1 MNFRNPY
8 LQRLEALLLSDKV
21 RERGEKIIL
30 CVAIG
35 SFVIHLLLITFTRL
49 GLFGNEVTSE
59 LLQDPIAAIYTPF
72 SFILIYEVYLLVF
85 YLPQSITRYIGK
97 QYEIILLIVIR
108 RIFKDMGNLELTTD
122 WFKSPDDLQFT
133 YDIVGTIILF
143 LLITIF
149 YRLAPRPSY
158 KIKSLDAQP
167 DGIRQFVTLKTG
179 ISIALTPLLAGLAI
193 FSLTRWIYEN
203 LFSVKNLVVASRD
216 VNQIFFEDFFTILIL
231 IDVFLLLFSFLHSN
245 EFSTVIRNSGF
256 IISTILIKISFSAT
270 GLLNVSLII
279 SAVLFGVV
287 MLWIH
292 NFFIRTKTKAIESNP
307 QSS

>member
-8 LQRLEALLLSDKV
+8 LQRLEALLLSDKI

-49 GLFGNEVTSE
+49 GLFGNKVTSE

-108 RIFKDMGNLELTTD
+108 RIFKDLGNLELTTD
-122 WFKSPDDLQFT
+122 WFKSADDLQFT

-143 LLITIF
+143 LLITVF
-149 YRLAPRPSY
+149 YRLAPRPSS

-203 LFSVKNLVVASRD
+203 LFSVKDLVVASRD

-270 GLLNVSLII
+270 GLLNVSLIV

-292 NFFIRTKTKAIESNP
+292 NFFIRTKTKVIESKP

>member
-143 LLITIF
+143 LLITVF
-149 YRLAPRPSY
+149 YRLAPRPSS

-292 NFFIRTKTKAIESNP
+292 NFFIRTKTKAIQSNP

>member
-1 MNFRNPY
+1 MTFQNSY
-8 LQRLEALLLSDKV
+8 LQRLEAVLLTDKV

-35 SFVIHLLLITFTRL
+35 SFVIHLLLITLTRF
-49 GLFGNEVTSE
+49 GLFGGEVTSE

-85 YLPQSITRYIGK
+85 YLPQSITKYIGK

-122 WFKSPDDLQFT
+122 WFKSADDLQFT

-143 LLITIF
+143 LLITVF
-149 YRLAPRPSY
+149 YRLAPRPSC
-158 KIKSLDAQP
+158 KIKPLEAQP
-167 DGIRQFVTLKTG
+167 DSIRQFVSLKTG

-193 FSLTRWIYEN
+193 FSLSRWIYEN
-203 LFSVKNLVVASRD
+203 LFSVGDLVAASRD

-231 IDVFLLLFSFLHSN
+231 ADVFLLLFSFLHSN

-256 IISTILIKISFSAT
+256 VISTILIKISFSAT
-270 GLLNVSLII
+270 GLLNVSLIV

-292 NFFIRTKTKAIESNP
+292 NFFNRGKTKAIEFKAPPN
-307 QSS
+307 

>member
-1 MNFRNPY
+1 MNFQKPY
-8 LQRLEALLLSDKV
+8 LQRLEALLLSDEV
-21 RERGEKIIL
+21 RERGEKTIL

-35 SFVIHLLLITFTRL
+35 SFVIHLLLITLTRL
-49 GLFGNEVTSE
+49 GIFGDAVTSE

-122 WFKSPDDLQFT
+122 WFKSADDLQFT

-149 YRLAPRPSY
+149 YRLAPRPSC
-158 KIKSLDAQP
+158 KIKSLEAQP
-167 DGIRQFVTLKTG
+167 DGIRKFVSIKTG

-203 LFSVKNLVVASRD
+203 LFSVKDLVAASRD

-270 GLLNVSLII
+270 GLLNVSLIV

-292 NFFIRTKTKAIESNP
+292 NFFNRAKIEAIETKP
-307 QSS
+307 QPN

>member
-35 SFVIHLLLITFTRL
+35 SFVIHLLLIAFARL
-49 GLFGNEVTSE
+49 GLFGNEVTSD
-59 LLQDPIAAIYTPF
+59 LLHAPIAAIYTPF

-149 YRLAPRPSY
+149 YRLAPRPSS

>member
-49 GLFGNEVTSE
+49 GLFGNKVTSE

-108 RIFKDMGNLELTTD
+108 RIFKDLGNLELTTD
-122 WFKSPDDLQFT
+122 WFKSADDLQFT

-143 LLITIF
+143 LLITVF
-149 YRLAPRPSY
+149 YRLAPRPSS

-203 LFSVKNLVVASRD
+203 LFSVKDLVVASRD

-292 NFFIRTKTKAIESNP
+292 NFFIRTKTKAIESKP

>member
-49 GLFGNEVTSE
+49 GLFGNKVTSE

-108 RIFKDMGNLELTTD
+108 RIFKDLGNLELTTD
-122 WFKSPDDLQFT
+122 WFKSADDLQFT

-143 LLITIF
+143 LLITVF
-149 YRLAPRPSY
+149 YRLAPRPSS

-203 LFSVKNLVVASRD
+203 LFSV
-216 VNQIFFEDFFTILIL
+216 
-231 IDVFLLLFSFLHSN
+231 
-245 EFSTVIRNSGF
+245 
-256 IISTILIKISFSAT
+256 
-270 GLLNVSLII
+270 
-279 SAVLFGVV
+279 
-287 MLWIH
+287 
-292 NFFIRTKTKAIESNP
+292 
-307 QSS
+307 

>member
-1 MNFRNPY
+1 M
-8 LQRLEALLLSDKV
+8 
-21 RERGEKIIL
+21 
-30 CVAIG
+30 
-35 SFVIHLLLITFTRL
+35 
-49 GLFGNEVTSE
+49 
-59 LLQDPIAAIYTPF
+59 
-72 SFILIYEVYLLVF
+72 
-85 YLPQSITRYIGK
+85 
-97 QYEIILLIVIR
+97 IVIR

-149 YRLAPRPSY
+149 YRLAPRPSS

-292 NFFIRTKTKAIESNP
+292 NFFIRTKTKAIESKP

>member
-1 MNFRNPY
+1 MTFQNSY
-8 LQRLEALLLSDKV
+8 LQRLEAVLLSDKV

-35 SFVIHLLLITFTRL
+35 SFVIHLLLITLTRF
-49 GLFGNEVTSE
+49 GLFGGEVTSE

-122 WFKSPDDLQFT
+122 WFKSADDLQFA

-143 LLITIF
+143 VLITVF
-149 YRLAPRPSY
+149 YRLAPRPSS

-193 FSLTRWIYEN
+193 FSLTRWIHEN
-203 LFSVKNLVVASRD
+203 LFSVKDLVAASRD
-216 VNQIFFEDFFTILIL
+216 INQIFFEDFFTILIL
-231 IDVFLLLFSFLHSN
+231 IDVFLLLFSFLHSK

-270 GLLNVSLII
+270 GLLNVSLIV
-279 SAVLFGVV
+279 SAVLPLAALSAALRV
-287 MLWIH
+287 
-292 NFFIRTKTKAIESNP
+292 EP
-307 QSS
+307 

>member
-49 GLFGNEVTSE
+49 GLFGNKVTSE

-108 RIFKDMGNLELTTD
+108 RIFKDLGNLELTTD
-122 WFKSPDDLQFT
+122 WFKSADDLQFT

-143 LLITIF
+143 LLITVF
-149 YRLAPRPSY
+149 YRLAPRPSS

-203 LFSVKNLVVASRD
+203 LFSVKDLVVASRD

-270 GLLNVSLII
+270 GLLNVSLIV

-292 NFFIRTKTKAIESNP
+292 NFFIRTKTKVIESKP

>member
-1 MNFRNPY
+1 MTFQNSY
-8 LQRLEALLLSDKV
+8 LQRLEAVLLSDKI

-35 SFVIHLLLITFTRL
+35 SFVIHLLLITLTRF
-49 GLFGNEVTSE
+49 GLFGGEVTSE

-85 YLPQSITRYIGK
+85 YLPRSITRYIGK

-122 WFKSPDDLQFT
+122 WFKSADDLQFT

-149 YRLAPRPSY
+149 YRLAPRPNC
-158 KIKSLDAQP
+158 KIKPLEAQP
-167 DGIRQFVTLKTG
+167 DGIRKFVSLKTG

-193 FSLTRWIYEN
+193 FSLSRWIYEN
-203 LFSVKNLVVASRD
+203 LFSVGDLVAASRD

-231 IDVFLLLFSFLHSN
+231 TDVFLLLFSFLHSN

-256 IISTILIKISFSAT
+256 VISTILIKISFSAT
-270 GLLNVSLII
+270 GLLNVSLIV

-292 NFFIRTKTKAIESNP
+292 NFFNRGKTEAIELKSPPN
-307 QSS
+307 

>member
-35 SFVIHLLLITFTRL
+35 SFVIHLLLIAFARL

-149 YRLAPRPSY
+149 YRLAPRPSS

-292 NFFIRTKTKAIESNP
+292 NFFIRTKTKVIESKP